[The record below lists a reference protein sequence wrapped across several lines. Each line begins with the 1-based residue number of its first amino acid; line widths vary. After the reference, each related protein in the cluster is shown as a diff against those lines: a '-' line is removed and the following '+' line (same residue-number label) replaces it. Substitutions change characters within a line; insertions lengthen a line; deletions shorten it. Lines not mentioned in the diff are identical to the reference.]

1 MTVRATTKTALVTG
15 GANGFGAAVAIALAG
30 RDLNVAIADVDAVAA
45 EAVAARCR
53 SDTTDAAALT
63 YDLGSADGPAAM
75 VTATVARFGR
85 LDVLVNAA
93 AHATIEAFLE
103 MTPAAWERSLLVNV
117 RGMALATAAAGEQM
131 RAQGGGR
138 IVNVTSAASRMALP
152 TYAAYAA
159 SKAAVDSLTRTAAV
173 ALAPHNIQVNSIGP
187 GMMDTDLQD
196 RTERLMAEL
205 EGRDDLDAF
214 KAERTARIPLG
225 RRMTPDE
232 MAEAV
237 CWLALDAPD
246 YITAE
251 RLNASGGMDRD

>member
-30 RDLNVAIADVDAVAA
+30 RDLNVAIADVDAAAA

-205 EGRDDLDAF
+205 EGRDS
-214 KAERTARIPLG
+214 RPS
-225 RRMTPDE
+225 
-232 MAEAV
+232 
-237 CWLALDAPD
+237 APP
-246 YITAE
+246 
-251 RLNASGGMDRD
+251 ASP

>member
-1 MTVRATTKTALVTG
+1 MTDQATTKTALVTG

-30 RDLNVAIADVDAVAA
+30 RGLNVAIADVDAAGA

-53 SDTTDAAALT
+53 SDVTEALALT
-63 YDLGSADGPAAM
+63 YDLGSADGPSAM
-75 VTATVARFGR
+75 VTATVAQFGR

-93 AHATIEAFLE
+93 AYATIEAFLE

-117 RGMALATAAAGEQM
+117 RGVALATAAAGEQM
-131 RAQGGGR
+131 RQQGGGR

-187 GMMDTDLQD
+187 GMMDTELQD
-196 RTERLMAEL
+196 RTERLMAAF
-205 EGRDDLDAF
+205 EGRDDLEAF

-225 RRMTPDE
+225 RRMAPDE

-246 YITAE
+246 YIIAE